1 MENGLINDMM
11 QVVNDLDESQ
21 LKLEKNAFDV
31 INSSDTSLNLVK
43 DGISVVDALINKIED
58 MNKSV
63 VASQECI
70 KQMQQVSEVIAQF
83 AQVIEKIANQT
94 NILSLNASIEAA
106 RAGEQGKGFAVVA
119 SKVQDLANQSKNS
132 STEITTKIR
141 EVQKHVDS
149 MVETMNDI
157 YTSAEEQNQMITGVN
172 DVLSKLLEAAM
183 VANDV
188 SRNIEEEI
196 AYQRDITDQ
205 TRMALDRYTVVSD
218 ELVVSEE
225 NASDVYVETADETVN
240 ESELETNIEL

>member
-1 MENGLINDMM
+1 MDNGLINDMM

-43 DGISVVDALINKIED
+43 DGISVVDTLIGKIEE

-63 VASQECI
+63 EASQQCI

-119 SKVQDLANQSKNS
+119 SKVQDLASQSKNS
-132 STEITTKIR
+132 STEITAKIR
-141 EVQKHVDS
+141 EVQGYVDS
-149 MVETMNDI
+149 MVNTMNDI
-157 YTSAEEQNQMITGVN
+157 YANAEEQNQMISGVN
-172 DVLSKLLEAAM
+172 DVLAKLLDAAM

-205 TRMALDRYTVVSD
+205 TRTALNKYT
-218 ELVVSEE
+218 
-225 NASDVYVETADETVN
+225 YVEETLTVA
-240 ESELETNIEL
+240 EEVAEDAQMLDSVEEIEL